1 MRYYICTVKTKQL
14 IITKKKIMDKTFKKL
29 IIVLALLATIWGCIP
44 ADAKSEYKVNG
55 KVITLVER
63 KGAKSEPHD
72 SITGYTLQT
81 AKGSFEVFR
90 GRRGGLYVWA
100 GGKKTY
106 LPKKVKA
113 QLNNLSKSDK

>member
-1 MRYYICTVKTKQL
+1 ME
-14 IITKKKIMDKTFKKL
+14 KTFKQ
-29 IIVLALLATIWGCIP
+29 IIILVALMATIWGCIP

-63 KGAKSEPHD
+63 KGAKSQPHD
-72 SITGYTLQT
+72 SITGYKLQT
-81 AKGSFEVFR
+81 AKGTFEVFR
-90 GRRGGLYVWA
+90 GKRGGLYVWA

-113 QLNNLSKSDK
+113 QLNNLSNSDK

>member
-1 MRYYICTVKTKQL
+1 
-14 IITKKKIMDKTFKKL
+14 MDKTFKK
-29 IIVLALLATIWGCIP
+29 IIILVAILATIWGCIP
-44 ADAKSEYKVNG
+44 ADAKSDYKVNG
-55 KVITLVER
+55 KVITLVKR
-63 KGAKSEPHD
+63 KGAKSEQHD
-72 SITGYTLQT
+72 SITGYKLQT
-81 AKGSFEVFR
+81 AKGTFEVFR

>member
-1 MRYYICTVKTKQL
+1 ME
-14 IITKKKIMDKTFKKL
+14 KTFKK
-29 IIVLALLATIWGCIP
+29 IIILVAILATIWGCIP

-63 KGAKSEPHD
+63 KGKKSEPHD
-72 SITGYTLQT
+72 SITGYKLETS
-81 AKGSFEVFR
+81 KGTYEVFR

-113 QLNNLSKSDK
+113 QLSNLSKSDK

>member
-1 MRYYICTVKTKQL
+1 ME
-14 IITKKKIMDKTFKKL
+14 KTFKK
-29 IIVLALLATIWGCIP
+29 IIILVAILATIWGCIP

-63 KGAKSEPHD
+63 KGNMSEPHD
-72 SITGYTLQT
+72 SITGYKLQT
-81 AKGSFEVFR
+81 AKGTFDVFR

-106 LPKKVKA
+106 LPKKVKS
-113 QLNNLSKSDK
+113 QLSNLSKSDK

>member
-1 MRYYICTVKTKQL
+1 
-14 IITKKKIMDKTFKKL
+14 MDKAFRK
-29 IIVLALLATIWGCIP
+29 IIILVALLASIWGCIP
-44 ADAKSEYKVNG
+44 ADAKSDYKVNG

-63 KGAKSEPHD
+63 KGVNSEPHD
-72 SITGYTLQT
+72 SITGYKLQT
-81 AKGSFEVFR
+81 SKGTFEVFR

>member
-1 MRYYICTVKTKQL
+1 
-14 IITKKKIMDKTFKKL
+14 MDKTFKR
-29 IIVLALLATIWGCIP
+29 IIILVAILATIWGCIP
-44 ADAKSEYKVNG
+44 ADAKSEYKVSG

-63 KGAKSEPHD
+63 KGEKSEPHD

-81 AKGSFEVFR
+81 KKGTFEVFK

-106 LPKKVKA
+106 LPRKVKA

>member
-1 MRYYICTVKTKQL
+1 
-14 IITKKKIMDKTFKKL
+14 MDKTFRK
-29 IIVLALLATIWGCIP
+29 IIILVAILATIWGCIP

-63 KGAKSEPHD
+63 KSKKSEPHD
-72 SITGYTLQT
+72 SITGYKLQT
-81 AKGSFEVFR
+81 SKGTYEVLR

-100 GGKKTY
+100 GGKKKY

>member
-1 MRYYICTVKTKQL
+1 MN
-14 IITKKKIMDKTFKKL
+14 KTFKKL
-29 IIVLALLATIWGCIP
+29 IIVVALLATIWGCIP

-63 KGAKSEPHD
+63 RGVKSEPHD
-72 SITGYTLQT
+72 SITGYKLQT
-81 AKGSFEVFR
+81 AKGTFEVCR
-90 GRRGGLYVWA
+90 GKRGGLYVWA

-113 QLNNLSKSDK
+113 QLNDLSKSDK

>member
-1 MRYYICTVKTKQL
+1 
-14 IITKKKIMDKTFKKL
+14 MDKTFRKI
-29 IIVLALLATIWGCIP
+29 IIVVAILATIWGCIP
-44 ADAKSEYKVNG
+44 ADAKTEYKVSG

-72 SITGYTLQT
+72 SITGYKLQT
-81 AKGSFEVFR
+81 SKGTYDVFK

-106 LPKKVKA
+106 LPKKVKE

>member
-1 MRYYICTVKTKQL
+1 
-14 IITKKKIMDKTFKKL
+14 MDKTFRK
-29 IIVLALLATIWGCIP
+29 IIILVALLATIWGCIP
-44 ADAKSEYKVNG
+44 ADAKSEYKVSG

-63 KGAKSEPHD
+63 KGSKGEPHD
-72 SITGYTLQT
+72 SITGYKLQT
-81 AKGSFEVFR
+81 SKGTFEVFR

-113 QLNNLSKSDK
+113 QLHNLSKSDK

>member
-1 MRYYICTVKTKQL
+1 
-14 IITKKKIMDKTFKKL
+14 MDKTFKKI
-29 IIVLALLATIWGCIP
+29 IIVVALLATIWGSIP
-44 ADAKSEYKVNG
+44 ADAKSEYKVSG

-63 KGAKSEPHD
+63 KGSKSEPHD

-81 AKGSFEVFR
+81 AKGTFEVFR
-90 GRRGGLYVWA
+90 GKRGGLYVWA

-113 QLNNLSKSDK
+113 QLRNLSKSDK

>member
-1 MRYYICTVKTKQL
+1 
-14 IITKKKIMDKTFKKL
+14 MDKTFKK
-29 IIVLALLATIWGCIP
+29 IIILVAILATIWGCIP
-44 ADAKSEYKVNG
+44 ADAKTEYKVNG

-72 SITGYTLQT
+72 SITGYKLQT
-81 AKGSFEVFR
+81 AKGTYEVFR

-113 QLNNLSKSDK
+113 QLTNLSKSDK

>member
-1 MRYYICTVKTKQL
+1 
-14 IITKKKIMDKTFKKL
+14 MDKTFKKL
-29 IIVLALLATIWGCIP
+29 IIVVALLATIWGCIP
-44 ADAKSEYKVNG
+44 ADAKSEYKVSG

-63 KGAKSEPHD
+63 KGVKSEPHD

-81 AKGSFEVFR
+81 SKGTFEVFR

-106 LPKKVKA
+106 LPRKVKA

>member
-1 MRYYICTVKTKQL
+1 MDNTFRK
-14 IITKKKIMDKTFKKL
+14 IIIL
-29 IIVLALLATIWGCIP
+29 VAILATIWGCIP
-44 ADAKSEYKVNG
+44 ADAKSDYTVNG

-72 SITGYTLQT
+72 SITGYNLQT
-81 AKGSFEVFR
+81 SKGTFEVFR

-113 QLNNLSKSDK
+113 QLSNLSKSDK

>member
-1 MRYYICTVKTKQL
+1 
-14 IITKKKIMDKTFKKL
+14 MDKTLKKL
-29 IIVLALLATIWGCIP
+29 IILVALMATIWGCIP
-44 ADAKSEYKVNG
+44 ADAKTEYKVNGKG

-81 AKGSFEVFR
+81 SKGTFEVFR

-113 QLNNLSKSDK
+113 QLSNLPKSDK

>member
-1 MRYYICTVKTKQL
+1 
-14 IITKKKIMDKTFKKL
+14 MDNTFKK
-29 IIVLALLATIWGCIP
+29 IIILVAILATIWGCIP
-44 ADAKSEYKVNG
+44 ADAKNEYKVNG

-63 KGAKSEPHD
+63 KSKKSEPHD
-72 SITGYTLQT
+72 SITGYKLQT
-81 AKGSFEVFR
+81 AKGTFEVFK

>member
-1 MRYYICTVKTKQL
+1 
-14 IITKKKIMDKTFKKL
+14 MDKTFRK
-29 IIVLALLATIWGCIP
+29 IIILVAILATIWGCIP
-44 ADAKSEYKVNG
+44 ADAKRDYKVNG

-63 KGAKSEPHD
+63 KGVNREPHD
-72 SITGYTLQT
+72 SITGYKLQT
-81 AKGSFEVFR
+81 SKGTFEVFR

>member
-1 MRYYICTVKTKQL
+1 
-14 IITKKKIMDKTFKKL
+14 MDKKFKQ
-29 IIVLALLATIWGCIP
+29 IIILVAILATIWGCIP

-55 KVITLVER
+55 NVITLVER
-63 KGAKSEPHD
+63 KGKKSEPHD
-72 SITGYTLQT
+72 SITGYKLQT
-81 AKGSFEVFR
+81 SKGTFEVFM
-90 GRRGGLYVWA
+90 GKRGGLYVWA

>member
-1 MRYYICTVKTKQL
+1 
-14 IITKKKIMDKTFKKL
+14 MDKTFKKII
-29 IIVLALLATIWGCIP
+29 IIVALLATIWGCIP
-44 ADAKSEYKVNG
+44 ADAKSEYRVSG
-55 KVITLVER
+55 KVITLVEH

-72 SITGYTLQT
+72 SITGYKLQT
-81 AKGSFEVFR
+81 AKGTFEVFR

-113 QLNNLSKSDK
+113 QLGNLSKSDK

>member
-1 MRYYICTVKTKQL
+1 
-14 IITKKKIMDKTFKKL
+14 MDKTFRK
-29 IIVLALLATIWGCIP
+29 IIILVAILATIWGCIP
-44 ADAKSEYKVNG
+44 ADAKSDYKVNG

-63 KGAKSEPHD
+63 KGSKSEPHD
-72 SITGYTLQT
+72 SITGYKLQT
-81 AKGSFEVFR
+81 AKGTFEVFR

-113 QLNNLSKSDK
+113 QLSNLSKSDK

>member
-1 MRYYICTVKTKQL
+1 ME
-14 IITKKKIMDKTFKKL
+14 KTFKQ
-29 IIVLALLATIWGCIP
+29 IIILVALMATIWGCIP

-63 KGAKSEPHD
+63 KGVKSEPHD
-72 SITGYTLQT
+72 SITGYRLQT
-81 AKGSFEVFR
+81 SKGTFEVFR

-113 QLNNLSKSDK
+113 QLNNLPKSDKQ

>member
-1 MRYYICTVKTKQL
+1 MNDKTL
-14 IITKKKIMDKTFKKL
+14 KKI

-44 ADAKSEYKVNG
+44 ADAKNEYKVNG

-63 KGAKSEPHD
+63 GGAKKSEPHD

-81 AKGSFEVFR
+81 SKGTFEVYR
-90 GRRGGLYVWA
+90 GKRGGLYVWA

>member
-1 MRYYICTVKTKQL
+1 
-14 IITKKKIMDKTFKKL
+14 MDNTFKK
-29 IIVLALLATIWGCIP
+29 IIILVAILATIWGCIP

-63 KGAKSEPHD
+63 KGSKIEKHD
-72 SITGYTLQT
+72 SITGYKLQT
-81 AKGSFEVFR
+81 AKGTFEVFR
-90 GRRGGLYVWA
+90 GKRGGLYVWA

>member
-1 MRYYICTVKTKQL
+1 MSDKFL
-14 IITKKKIMDKTFKKL
+14 KKI
-29 IIVLALLATIWGCIP
+29 IIVVALLATIWGCIP
-44 ADAKSEYKVNG
+44 ADGEYKVNG
-55 KVITLVER
+55 KVITMVES

-72 SITGYTLQT
+72 SITGYKLQT
-81 AKGSFEVFR
+81 AKGTFEVFK

>member
-1 MRYYICTVKTKQL
+1 
-14 IITKKKIMDKTFKKL
+14 MDKTFKKL
-29 IIVLALLATIWGCIP
+29 IIVVALLATIWGCIP
-44 ADAKSEYKVNG
+44 AEAKSEYKVNG
-55 KVITLVER
+55 KVITLAKQ
-63 KGAKSEPHD
+63 KGVKKSEPHD

-81 AKGSFEVFR
+81 SKGTFEVFR

-113 QLNNLSKSDK
+113 QLGNLSKSDK

>member
-1 MRYYICTVKTKQL
+1 
-14 IITKKKIMDKTFKKL
+14 MDKTFKK
-29 IIVLALLATIWGCIP
+29 IIIALALLATIWGCIP

-55 KVITLVER
+55 KVITMVES

-81 AKGSFEVFR
+81 SKGTFEVFR

-106 LPKKVKA
+106 LPRKVKA

>member
-1 MRYYICTVKTKQL
+1 
-14 IITKKKIMDKTFKKL
+14 MDKTFRK
-29 IIVLALLATIWGCIP
+29 IIILVAILATIWGCIP

-55 KVITLVER
+55 KVITLVEL

-72 SITGYTLQT
+72 SITGYKLQT
-81 AKGSFEVFR
+81 SKGIFEVFR

-113 QLNNLSKSDK
+113 QLSNLSKSDK

>member
-1 MRYYICTVKTKQL
+1 
-14 IITKKKIMDKTFKKL
+14 MDNTFKK
-29 IIVLALLATIWGCIP
+29 IIILVAILATIWGCIP
-44 ADAKSEYKVNG
+44 ADAKSEYKVSG

-63 KGAKSEPHD
+63 KGAKSEPND
-72 SITGYTLQT
+72 SITGYKLQT
-81 AKGSFEVFR
+81 AKGTFEVFK

-106 LPKKVKA
+106 LPRKVKE